1 MRLESS
7 TAWVAFAPL
16 TETAAELVVSGTAW
30 KNSRWLM
37 RFESSAVAHASSP
50 LKAMRDLI
58 CLHSGLGVEPAPNQ
72 LHPALFELSAPIDR
86 LKTGLGL
93 DQLERFEEARIR
105 PGSSVMM
112 GMMMGRPWLS

>member
-1 MRLESS
+1 M
-7 TAWVAFAPL
+7 AFAPL

-72 LHPALFELSAPIDR
+72 LHPALFELSAPIDS

-93 DQLERFEEARIR
+93 DQSSGLRR
-105 PGSSVMM
+105 PGSSVDV
-112 GMMMGRPWLS
+112 GMMGRPWLSLS

>member
-72 LHPALFELSAPIDR
+72 LHPALFELSAPIDS
-86 LKTGLGL
+86 LKTGL
-93 DQLERFEEARIR
+93 DQPVERFEEARIFCGCGHDDG
-105 PGSSVMM
+105 PPLAV
-112 GMMMGRPWLS
+112 LS